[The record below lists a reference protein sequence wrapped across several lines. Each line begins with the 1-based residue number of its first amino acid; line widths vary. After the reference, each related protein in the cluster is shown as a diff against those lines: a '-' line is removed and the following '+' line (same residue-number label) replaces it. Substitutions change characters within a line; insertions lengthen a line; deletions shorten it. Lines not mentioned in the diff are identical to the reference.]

1 MKLVL
6 FWAGASDN
14 PKAAPKAEARETRHT
29 GRGRDRSGVFAAGVK
44 KDFSAHTTSL
54 EKNDRPSAARF
65 RSFSRIN

>member
-14 PKAAPKAEARETRHT
+14 PKVAPEAGARAAWHA
-29 GRGRDRSGVFAAGVK
+29 GRGGDRSGVFAAGVK
-44 KDFSAHTTSL
+44 KDFSACTTFL

-65 RSFSRIN
+65 RSFSRLN